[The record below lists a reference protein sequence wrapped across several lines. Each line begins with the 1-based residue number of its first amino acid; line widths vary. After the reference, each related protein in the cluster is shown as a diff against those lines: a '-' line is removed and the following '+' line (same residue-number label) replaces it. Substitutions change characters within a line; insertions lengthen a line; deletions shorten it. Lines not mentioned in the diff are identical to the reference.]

1 MYLTNFSGWIDGL
14 YWIFIDKTPCFISHM
29 FYKYILVCRQF
40 QDHLCFN
47 REWFLWKYLIF
58 NTTAGSHSQRP
69 PKMLWSYLGQTNFC
83 EHPTIILLFLKHW
96 KGKLNKIFT
105 FKRSL
110 IFSLQPYLTNKQKQ
124 GKCFHYRIGFSIIY
138 RMKPKQP
145 NSDNFILWPEFFP
158 FQKWYTKNWR
168 FSKHNGPVERSMKKL
183 LHSWM
188 QPWVCLVAEYFQII
202 EFVGGPFRRSLSFRC
217 IGRWQYSQFVIML
230 STINLVKHCP
240 RCV

>member
-83 EHPTIILLFLKHW
+83 EHSTIILLFWNIEKENW
-96 KGKLNKIFT
+96 IKYS
-105 FKRSL
+105 RSRDRL
-110 IFSLQPYLTNKQKQ
+110 YFHSSHILQTNKNKVNV
-124 GKCFHYRIGFSIIY
+124 SIIALDSVSFTEWS
-138 RMKPKQP
+138 Q
-145 NSDNFILWPEFFP
+145 NNLIL
-158 FQKWYTKNWR
+158 
-168 FSKHNGPVERSMKKL
+168 
-183 LHSWM
+183 
-188 QPWVCLVAEYFQII
+188 II
-202 EFVGGPFRRSLSFRC
+202 LYCDLSFFHFKND
-217 IGRWQYSQFVIML
+217 IPKTDVFQ
-230 STINLVKHCP
+230 STMVQ
-240 RCV
+240 